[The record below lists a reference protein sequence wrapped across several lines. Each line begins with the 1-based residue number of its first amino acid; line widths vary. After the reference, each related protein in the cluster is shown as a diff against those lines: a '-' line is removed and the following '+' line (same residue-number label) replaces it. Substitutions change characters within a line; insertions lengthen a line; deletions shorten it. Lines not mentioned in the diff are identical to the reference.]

1 MHIAVDASM
10 LPADILPLNSITF
23 LIPMEIIPLIS
34 SHLTQAAHPNSPTLF
49 DVPLPLHLHRLILCS
64 QSPCPATEPPPII
77 SNYASRP
84 PVPSQYPHHS
94 DSSSLYD
101 PSHPRLHDVP
111 TKLPPAPLLI
121 PRQPGIV
128 NFLWNQKIVKTSKAV
143 IATTTS
149 VGFKI
154 PSLPSFPP
162 TLSSYTS
169 SSLPPPPLLHT
180 QGALQAAIRQDSKS
194 NGRRLT
200 TSLLSGSGSKRIAP
214 SQTGQPYR
222 SESQQAQRPIVT
234 TAGVYTGIGEDASPI
249 TNAKLYAFAVRQL
262 AASD

>member
-1 MHIAVDASM
+1 M

-94 DSSSLYD
+94 DSSSLCD

-111 TKLPPAPLLI
+111 TKLPSAPLVI

-143 IATTTS
+143 IATTTN

-169 SSLPPPPLLHT
+169 SSLPPPPLLHA
-180 QGALQAAIRQDSKS
+180 QGASQPAIRQVSKS

-200 TSLLSGSGSKRIAP
+200 TSLLSVSDSKRIAL
-214 SQTGQPYR
+214 SQTGPPDR
-222 SESQQAQRPIVT
+222 SSESQEAQRPIVT
-234 TAGVYTGIGEDASPI
+234 TASVYTGIGEDASPI
-249 TNAKLYAFAVRQL
+249 LKAKPYASAVRQL
-262 AASD
+262 SVRG

>member
-1 MHIAVDASM
+1 M

-34 SHLTQAAHPNSPTLF
+34 SHLTQAPHPNSPTLF

-64 QSPCPATEPPPII
+64 QSPCPAMEPPPII

-84 PVPSQYPHHS
+84 PVPTQYPHHS
-94 DSSSLYD
+94 DSSPLY
-101 PSHPRLHDVP
+101 PSHPRLHDMP
-111 TKLPPAPLLI
+111 TKPPSAPLVI

-169 SSLPPPPLLHT
+169 SSLPPPPLLHA
-180 QGALQAAIRQDSKS
+180 QGASQAAIRQDSKS

-200 TSLLSGSGSKRIAP
+200 TSLLSVSGSKRTAL

-222 SESQQAQRPIVT
+222 SSESQQAQRPITT
-234 TAGVYTGIGEDASPI
+234 TASVYTGIGEDASPI
-249 TNAKLYAFAVRQL
+249 LNAKPYAFAIR
-262 AASD
+262 